1 MKLVDYATLRGRAGY
16 AWGQFLPYAFVGIAA
31 GRFNYGTTVT
41 VHHTGTPPPPFPP
54 PFPFDTT
61 QSASSGKT
69 NAVVGGV
76 AAGLGMDWLVTP
88 GMFLRAEWEYVAFAP
103 VGGSRSNFNTGKI
116 GGGARF

>member
-1 MKLVDYATLRGRAGY
+1 
-16 AWGQFLPYAFVGIAA
+16 
-31 GRFNYGTTVT
+31 